1 MAQKTEKL
9 EQEVVATITS
19 LQNKAA
25 EQVHVLGEFHIRLRD
40 LEAEKKRMQEFVSS
54 IEAEYDE
61 LVTSL
66 NETLKGLETKYPKG
80 EIDLKEGIVI
90 FDDGQ

>member
-9 EQEVVATITS
+9 EQEVVAIITS

>member
-1 MAQKTEKL
+1 MAIKTEKL
-9 EQEVVATITS
+9 EQEVLENITS

-25 EQVHVLGEFHIRLRD
+25 EQVHVLGEFHIRLRE
-40 LEAEKKRMQEFVSS
+40 LEAEKKRMQEFVST
-54 IEAEYDE
+54 IEAEYDK
-61 LVTSL
+61 LATTL

>member
-1 MAQKTEKL
+1 
-9 EQEVVATITS
+9 
-19 LQNKAA
+19 
-25 EQVHVLGEFHIRLRD
+25 
-40 LEAEKKRMQEFVSS
+40 MQEFVSS

>member
-9 EQEVVATITS
+9 EKEVVATITS

-61 LVTSL
+61 LVTTL
-66 NETLKGLETKYPKG
+66 NETLKSLETKYPKG

-90 FDDGQ
+90 FDYGQ

>member
-54 IEAEYDE
+54 IEAEYDT
-61 LVTSL
+61 LATTL
-66 NETLKGLETKYPKG
+66 NETLKELETKYPKG

>member
-40 LEAEKKRMQEFVSS
+40 LEGEKKKIQEFIFS
-54 IEAEYDE
+54 IEAEYDK
-61 LVTSL
+61 LVTTL
-66 NETLKGLETKYPKG
+66 NETLKELEVKYPKG
-80 EIDLKEGIVI
+80 EIDLKDGVVI

>member
-9 EQEVVATITS
+9 EQEVVTTITS

-25 EQVHVLGEFHIRLRD
+25 EQVHVLGEFHIRLRE
-40 LEAEKKRMQEFVSS
+40 LEAEKKRIQEFVSS
-54 IEAEYDE
+54 IEFEYDK
-61 LVTSL
+61 LATTL
-66 NETLKGLETKYPKG
+66 NETLKELETKYPKG
-80 EIDLKEGIVI
+80 EIDLKEGVVI

>member
-9 EQEVVATITS
+9 EQGVVENITS

-25 EQVHVLGEFHIRLRD
+25 EQVHILGEFHIRLRE

-54 IEAEYDE
+54 IEVEYDT
-61 LVTSL
+61 LVTTL
-66 NETLKGLETKYPKG
+66 NEILKELEIKYPKG
-80 EIDLKEGIVI
+80 EIDLKQGFVV

>member
-9 EQEVVATITS
+9 EKEVVATITS

>member
-1 MAQKTEKL
+1 MAQKIEKL
-9 EQEVVATITS
+9 EKEVVATITS

>member
-1 MAQKTEKL
+1 MVQKTEKL

>member
-9 EQEVVATITS
+9 EQQVIENITS

-25 EQVHVLGEFHIRLRD
+25 EQVHVLGEFHIRLRE

-54 IEAEYDE
+54 IEAEYDK
-61 LVTSL
+61 LVTTL
-66 NETLKGLETKYPKG
+66 NETLKELEKTYPNG
-80 EIDLKEGIVI
+80 EIDLKEGVVI
-90 FDDGQ
+90 FESAE